1 MTKTKQ
7 TIKTEITDPD
17 NAPGVIAYRVGMLE
31 KAVTQGFKDHND
43 KLDSLTAG
51 FATKEELQQI
61 QQKMNDW
68 RWYFRALVAAV
79 MTALATAIGAVLVS
93 NK

>member
-1 MTKTKQ
+1 MPTSKQ
-7 TIKTEITDPD
+7 TIKTEISDPD

-31 KAVTQGFKDHND
+31 KTVIKGFEDHNK
-43 KLDSLTAG
+43 KLDGLTAG

-68 RWYFRALVAAV
+68 RWYFRAIVTGVVL
-79 MTALATAIGAVLVS
+79 ALATAIGTLLTR
-93 NK
+93 KP